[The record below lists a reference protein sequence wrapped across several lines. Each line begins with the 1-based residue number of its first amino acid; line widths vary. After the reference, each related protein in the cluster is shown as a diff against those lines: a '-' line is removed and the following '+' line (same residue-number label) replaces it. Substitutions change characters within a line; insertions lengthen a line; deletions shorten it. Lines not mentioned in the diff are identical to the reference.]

1 MTLTHKDYF
10 ELKAREKKQI
20 QEKLSALPLFAY
32 KYILDVSWLFKLF
45 KVMDGYISVEKV
57 KANDK
62 TKP

>member
-20 QEKLSALPLFAY
+20 QEKLSALPLSAY

-45 KVMDGYISVEKV
+45 KVMDGHISVEKG

>member
-20 QEKLSALPLFAY
+20 QEKLSALPLSAY

-45 KVMDGYISVEKV
+45 KVMDGYISVEKG